1 MSALNTRLTCEND
14 FDRAFEMAERL
25 VQYELKMKW
34 RPDLMTQ
41 GMANDTMAAIVQAKN
56 FIKFIHRS
64 GYLLPDVQRWVEE
77 LVAEDEAER
86 AKLRAN
92 EQPFEPSKVLVNPP
106 RPATDEDYAP
116 GGMLDFLTGPNA
128 EAKAA

>member
-1 MSALNTRLTCEND
+1 MSALNTRLIGSDD

-56 FIKFIHRS
+56 FIKFIHRC
-64 GYLLPDVQRWVEE
+64 GYRLPDVQRWVEE
-77 LVAEDEAER
+77 LVADEEER
-86 AKLRAN
+86 AKLK
-92 EQPFEPSKVLVNPP
+92 ELV
-106 RPATDEDYAP
+106 T
-116 GGMLDFLTGPNA
+116 T
-128 EAKAA
+128 